1 MFPYWETC
9 SLEVVTL
16 QKGKSLKQ
24 PNSPRTCGLENVFV
38 VKPKEIVRAQI
49 RKKKAVF
56 PLNYR
61 LPFVGRDSP
70 ASRGGGIVNE

>member
-1 MFPYWETC
+1 MFPFWKTC

-16 QKGKSLKQ
+16 QKGKALKR
-24 PNSPRTCGLENVFV
+24 PNSPKTCGLKNFFV
-38 VKPKEIVRAQI
+38 VEPKEIVRAQI

-61 LPFVGRDSP
+61 LLFAG
-70 ASRGGGIVNE
+70 